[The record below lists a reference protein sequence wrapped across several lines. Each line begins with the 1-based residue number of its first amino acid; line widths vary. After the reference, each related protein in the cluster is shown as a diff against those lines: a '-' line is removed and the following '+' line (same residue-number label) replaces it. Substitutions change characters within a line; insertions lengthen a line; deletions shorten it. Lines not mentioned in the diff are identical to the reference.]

1 MLRIGPET
9 TIRKRKS
16 TPIFYK
22 ITTPFFKGGER
33 PKNSSMYSRVGID
46 AKARILSGEVLAE
59 ARALLRG
66 LMVIFMMFLLSLLLL
81 PQSSLVQLPFNSK
94 GSGACS
100 EMCGYS
106 EVSC

>member
-1 MLRIGPET
+1 
-9 TIRKRKS
+9 
-16 TPIFYK
+16 
-22 ITTPFFKGGER
+22 
-33 PKNSSMYSRVGID
+33 MYSRVGID
-46 AKARILSGEVLAE
+46 VKARILSGEVLAE
-59 ARALLRG
+59 AQALLRG